1 MKLPTYPKI
10 GYHMWMAPYFKSHLH
25 LTFEFQ
31 ESRNKVQQCFI
42 FKMRVMIVYKQ
53 NTYRR
58 HKVDI
63 MTSAKKEN
71 ASYFSN
77 PLRYYK
83 EYYTYFVSFC
93 NLSIRSA
100 ISSASSSQP
109 FFFWE
114 MSQFWQKTH
123 LRLHIPKNIVPDPFQ
138 PWRTDSS
145 PKWGKAE
152 DTMAFLPILEESI
165 K

>member
-1 MKLPTYPKI
+1 MNFKKAEVRFYNVSFSKWGLWLSISKILTGVTKLI
-10 GYHMWMAPYFKSHLH
+10 LWHL
-25 LTFEFQ
+25 Q
-31 ESRNKVQQCFI
+31 
-42 FKMRVMIVYKQ
+42 
-53 NTYRR
+53 RR
-58 HKVDI
+58 RMLLI
-63 MTSAKKEN
+63 
-71 ASYFSN
+71 FSN

-83 EYYTYFVSFC
+83 EYCTYFVSFC

-123 LRLHIPKNIVPDPFQ
+123 LRLHIPKNIVPEPFQ

-145 PKWGKAE
+145 PKWGKADE
-152 DTMAFLPILEESI
+152 TMAFLPILGENY